1 VSFSPTR
8 KLTFAKA
15 TAGKQGEAGGIP
27 PEPPF
32 RPPRP
37 EAEAKRQTAKEP
49 EKNVGSNFILA
60 GSGLFFFLLFLL
72 LFVTIYLYR
81 IIAKQFNVSKLW
93 KIIKEIN

>member
-1 VSFSPTR
+1 MSFSPTR

-49 EKNVGSNFILA
+49 EKMSARTLFWPEAGFSLRDSNK
-60 GSGLFFFLLFLL
+60 S
-72 LFVTIYLYR
+72 
-81 IIAKQFNVSKLW
+81 
-93 KIIKEIN
+93 